1 MNIAHIINSLGQGGA
16 EMTLVRLVN
25 NSKESHLIITILKND
40 ELKNKINKNVKI
52 ISLFP
57 FSLKK
62 IKYLNQQIKLFSPD
76 IFQGWMYHGDLLSS
90 IFGLIYRKKIF
101 WNLRHGKMSIRHSSK
116 KTIILRTF
124 LSIISHFIPSKI
136 ISCSKEGYTTHK
148 NIGYCSKKIIV
159 IHNGI
164 NQGYKKKISSLDF
177 SNEKELIIASIG
189 RDNPQKDRTYFLKI
203 IKELSIDLKIKG
215 LIVGRGV
222 TSSLEIKNVME
233 KYKLNVELL
242 ESFDNIN
249 EIFQKIDL
257 LLLTS
262 RFGEGCPNILI
273 EALQSKILCFSTNV
287 GDSKYILNKK
297 ELIIP
302 QNNPKK
308 SKDIISRII
317 NRPKRLNQLVDENYL
332 RSKKIFSPKIMVKKY
347 EESWNSI

>member
-1 MNIAHIINSLGQGGA
+1 MKIAHIINSLGQGGA

-25 NSKESHLIITILKND
+25 NSKESHLIITILKVD
-40 ELKNKINKNVKI
+40 ELKNKVKKNVKI

-57 FSLKK
+57 VSLKK

-76 IFQGWMYHGDLLSS
+76 IFQGWMYHGDLISS

-101 WNLRHGKMSIRHSSK
+101 WNLRHGKMSIRYSSK
-116 KTIILRTF
+116 KTIILRTI
-124 LSIISHFIPSKI
+124 LSIFSHFIPSKI
-136 ISCSKEGYTTHK
+136 ISCSWEGYKIHK
-148 NIGYCSKKIIV
+148 SIGYCSKKIIV
-159 IHNGI
+159 IPNGI
-164 NQGYKKKISSLDF
+164 NQEYSKNISSLDF
-177 SNEKELIIASIG
+177 SPEKELIIASIG
-189 RDNPQKDRTYFLKI
+189 RDNPQKGRAYFLKI

-222 TSSLEIKNVME
+222 TSSLEIKNTVK

-242 ESFDNIN
+242 ESFENIN
-249 EIFQKIDL
+249 EVFKKLDL

-287 GDSKYILNKK
+287 GDSKYILNNK

-302 QNNPKK
+302 KNNPKK
-308 SKDIISRII
+308 SKDIISKII
-317 NRPKRLNQLVDENYL
+317 KSPENVNKLVEKNHL
-332 RSKKIFSPKIMVKKY
+332 RSKKIFSPEIMVRKY
-347 EESWNSI
+347 EQSWNSI